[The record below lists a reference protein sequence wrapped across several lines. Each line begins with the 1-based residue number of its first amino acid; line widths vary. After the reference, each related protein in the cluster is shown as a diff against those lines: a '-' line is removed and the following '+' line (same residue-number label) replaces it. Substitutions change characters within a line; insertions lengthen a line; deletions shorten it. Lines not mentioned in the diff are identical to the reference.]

1 MRCLVL
7 RPGVVVAL
15 AAALAVVLG
24 VARGAATEGLLAP
37 ADATGWITRIHNAAN
52 KGNYQ
57 GTMVFSAGG
66 ALSSS
71 RVAHYVVGDQVYEQL
86 EALDGRQQRI
96 SRLNDRVQTVWP
108 QTRTAVLEKRETLA
122 AWSATPLNVQ
132 PQALEQYAMR
142 READARV
149 AGRDAAVFVLEP
161 RDALRHAQRLWADL
175 ATGLLLRADVLGSP
189 AGAVASASAR
199 AVLESTAF
207 SEVAIGVKPPPEA
220 VTQPLKTAA
229 QLEGYRVIRP
239 QQQRT
244 ALDNEGWL
252 LANPVPGYTL
262 AGCVRRGMEASGDE
276 ASVLQAVFADGLTH
290 VSVFVESYNPSRPRT
305 EMQALHGAT
314 ATLSQRRGDYWVT
327 VVGDAP
333 LATLKLFALALDRR
347 KP

>member
-175 ATGLLLRADVLGSP
+175 ATGLLLRADVLAGS
-189 AGAVASASAR
+189 AGAPGPAR

-207 SEVAIGVKPPPEA
+207 SEVAIGVKPPSEA
-220 VTQPLKTAA
+220 LYQPLKSAA
-229 QLEGYRVIRP
+229 QLDGYRIIRP
-239 QQQRT
+239 QQQPT
-244 ALDNEGWL
+244 SLDSEGWL
-252 LANPVPGYTL
+252 LANPVPGFAL

-276 ASVLQAVFADGLTH
+276 ASVLQVVFADGLTH
-290 VSVFVESYNPSRPRT
+290 VSVFVESYNPARPRT
-305 EMQALHGAT
+305 EMQASHGAT
-314 ATLSQRRGDYWVT
+314 ATLSQRRGEHWVT